1 MSDSAT
7 ALIRALTD
15 NLQQAPE
22 EWTSLSMVL
31 GFDNEKVNSA
41 FGFVFDAEGIDTGV
55 TASPYELRSAVK
67 EFTDDRYRAG
77 EALPVGLLLQ
87 FDRESGRFEVTFE
100 DTDRDRWKV
109 IPANFDSIADDLR
122 PTFD

>member
-1 MSDSAT
+1 
-7 ALIRALTD
+7 
-15 NLQQAPE
+15 
-22 EWTSLSMVL
+22 MVL

-41 FGFVFDAEGIDTGV
+41 FGFVYDAEGIDTGV
-55 TASPYELRSAVK
+55 TASPFELRSAVK

-77 EALPVGLLLQ
+77 ETLPVGLLLQ